1 MTEHRIDNA
10 EVTAGSN
17 RWSPG
22 PSFLGLSWHPI
33 LKKLRWSA
41 FEQLLSLLVAVVAVF
56 LAVFS
61 QFPTCFDDH
70 FVIVKLISFV
80 FRTSLLLRL
89 LEVQHG

>member
-22 PSFLGLSWHPI
+22 PNFLGLSWHPV

-56 LAVFS
+56 LAVSS
-61 QFPTCFDDH
+61 QFPTFH
-70 FVIVKLISFV
+70 LTFLQLNVIKMF
-80 FRTSLLLRL
+80 T
-89 LEVQHG
+89 VQ

>member
-41 FEQLLSLLVAVVAVF
+41 FEQLLSLLVAVF

-61 QFPTCFDDH
+61 QFLTFH
-70 FVIVKLISFV
+70 LTFLQLNVIEIF
-80 FRTSLLLRL
+80 T
-89 LEVQHG
+89 VQ